1 MRTGGEKFSRF
12 SGLMFGYEV
21 ILQAID
27 DPQANGPKCKNLPQK
42 KCVEGQP
49 SALKLSERVE

>member
-1 MRTGGEKFSRF
+1 MKTGGGKFSRF

-27 DPQANGPKCKNLPQK
+27 EPEANVPKRKNLPQK